1 MIIAMTRIALQCD
14 CEGKNLD
21 IGGILNVIV
30 IGSFLSV
37 RSRFA
42 ITFVITHDDGD
53 ADEDDVGGDDDGV
66 GGGDVVIIERHWVGQ
81 TKHTHD

>member
-1 MIIAMTRIALQCD
+1 M
-14 CEGKNLD
+14 
-21 IGGILNVIV
+21 
-30 IGSFLSV
+30 

-42 ITFVITHDDGD
+42 INFVITHDDGD

-81 TKHTHD
+81 T

>member
-1 MIIAMTRIALQCD
+1 M
-14 CEGKNLD
+14 
-21 IGGILNVIV
+21 
-30 IGSFLSV
+30 
-37 RSRFA
+37 RSCLA
-42 ITFVITHDDGD
+42 INFVITHDDGD

>member
-1 MIIAMTRIALQCD
+1 M
-14 CEGKNLD
+14 
-21 IGGILNVIV
+21 
-30 IGSFLSV
+30 
-37 RSRFA
+37 RSRNQFCHHSC
-42 ITFVITHDDGD
+42 HDDGD

>member
-1 MIIAMTRIALQCD
+1 MTRIALHCD
-14 CEGKNLD
+14 CGRKNLD

-42 ITFVITHDDGD
+42 INFVITHDDGD

-81 TKHTHD
+81 T

>member
-1 MIIAMTRIALQCD
+1 M
-14 CEGKNLD
+14 
-21 IGGILNVIV
+21 
-30 IGSFLSV
+30 

-42 ITFVITHDDGD
+42 INFVITHDDGD

>member
-1 MIIAMTRIALQCD
+1 M
-14 CEGKNLD
+14 
-21 IGGILNVIV
+21 
-30 IGSFLSV
+30 

-53 ADEDDVGGDDDGV
+53 ADEDDDDVGGDDDGV

-81 TKHTHD
+81 T